1 MRQRDD
7 LLHGLGLYAA
17 TSVVAGT
24 MIGTAI
30 FVVPSLMLGQV
41 GTPPRVL
48 IIWVIA
54 GALSLFGALGYAELG
69 AALPEAGGEYVYL
82 HHAYGPGMG
91 FLYGWT
97 QFIVAKTA
105 SIAAIAT
112 GFLLYLAYF
121 FPALSQTCWKSSV
134 SLAGHQSTLT
144 LTGIQVGSA
153 FLIVLLS
160 GINILGVRRSGA
172 IQTLFTIAKIAV
184 LAALIILGLT
194 LGRGSWTNLQSSLS
208 THGAQEGA
216 LAGWGIAT
224 VSALW
229 AYDGCNNLSM
239 VAGEVKN
246 PQHNIPMALIAG
258 AILVGIIY
266 FLVNVAYFYVLTPAQ
281 VVSTQTVAAQA
292 AERLLGPVGGSF
304 IAIGVLISTF
314 ATLNGSILAGSRIPY
329 AQAREGLFPKA
340 LATVHPKFH
349 TPAVAI
355 VAQAIIAG
363 AFALSGRYETLYTK
377 AIYSEWV
384 FYALVTAG
392 IFLLRRREP
401 SLLRPYRTWGYP
413 IVPAVFVILA
423 VLILADT
430 LFTSPSDA
438 IGCLALIVSGIPA
451 YFLWTR
457 WKRQKL

>member
-1 MRQRDD
+1 MHDRAE
-7 LLHGLGLYAA
+7 LVKGLGVYGA

-30 FVVPSLMLGQV
+30 FVVPSLMLQRLGS
-41 GTPPRVL
+41 PAMVL
-48 IIWVIA
+48 GVWLAA
-54 GALSLFGALGYAELG
+54 GVLSLFGALGYAELG
-69 AALPEAGGEYVYL
+69 AALPQAGGEYVYL
-82 HHAYGPGMG
+82 HRAYGPMMG

-144 LTGIQVGSA
+144 LTGIKVGSA

-229 AYDGCNNLSM
+229 A
-239 VAGEVKN
+239 
-246 PQHNIPMALIAG
+246 
-258 AILVGIIY
+258 
-266 FLVNVAYFYVLTPAQ
+266 
-281 VVSTQTVAAQA
+281 
-292 AERLLGPVGGSF
+292 
-304 IAIGVLISTF
+304 
-314 ATLNGSILAGSRIPY
+314 
-329 AQAREGLFPKA
+329 
-340 LATVHPKFH
+340 
-349 TPAVAI
+349 
-355 VAQAIIAG
+355 
-363 AFALSGRYETLYTK
+363 
-377 AIYSEWV
+377 
-384 FYALVTAG
+384 
-392 IFLLRRREP
+392 
-401 SLLRPYRTWGYP
+401 
-413 IVPAVFVILA
+413 
-423 VLILADT
+423 
-430 LFTSPSDA
+430 
-438 IGCLALIVSGIPA
+438 
-451 YFLWTR
+451 
-457 WKRQKL
+457 